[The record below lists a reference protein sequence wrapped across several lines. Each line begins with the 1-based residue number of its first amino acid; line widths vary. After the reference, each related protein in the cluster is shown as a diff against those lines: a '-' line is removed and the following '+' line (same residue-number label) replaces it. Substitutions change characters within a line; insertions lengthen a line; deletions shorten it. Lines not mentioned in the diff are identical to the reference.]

1 MRVMSQSIER
11 LRISVDGVSHALAPL
26 EHADD
31 LRRQT
36 LAAVHS
42 GGGFLTVT
50 TDDGSKLSILV
61 TPTTSVTIS
70 VVTVPLQ
77 GDTADAQQAFWA
89 PPSMNY
95 DDDDTPFDVI

>member
-1 MRVMSQSIER
+1 MGQSIER
-11 LRISVDGVSHALAPL
+11 LRIAVDRVSHALGPL

-31 LRRQT
+31 LRRQI
-36 LAAVHS
+36 LAAVHA

-61 TPTTSVTIS
+61 TSATSVTIS
-70 VVTVPLQ
+70 VVTVHLQ
-77 GDTADAQQAFWA
+77 EDTADAHQAVWA
-89 PPSMNY
+89 PPPFSY

>member
-1 MRVMSQSIER
+1 MGQSIER
-11 LRISVDGVSHALAPL
+11 LRIAVDGVSHALAPL

-31 LRRQT
+31 LRRQV
-36 LAAVHS
+36 LAAVHA

-61 TPTTSVTIS
+61 TPATSVTIS
-70 VVTVPLQ
+70 VVTVHLQ
-77 GDTADAQQAFWA
+77 EDTADAQQAAWA